1 MHASVSAAGAP
12 PASPVPDASSV
23 PAGSDCSLPLV
34 AGAGTASVARLEQR
48 SFNAWPAVRTAVMD
62 DWLLRSSGGYTKRAN
77 SANALQAGAMLDGGL
92 LQAIEAWYAR
102 QQLPAIFRLSPLAD
116 AQGDALLAARGYAL
130 VEPSRFLLRDC
141 TAADRSL
148 SAVPVEPGCT
158 PAWLAG
164 YAQASGLVPHQQPWH
179 QRIVDGIGGQC
190 AYATVEQG
198 GRSVAWGLAVLER
211 GAAGL
216 YDVVVDPECRG
227 QGLGRQLVC
236 SLLHWV
242 AAHGAQQVDL
252 QVRGGNRVAEQLYA
266 SLGFV
271 PAYGYHYRVQ
281 R

>member
-1 MHASVSAAGAP
+1 MDASVSAAGAP
-12 PASPVPDASSV
+12 PVPGV
-23 PAGSDCSLPLV
+23 PAGPDSSLLLV
-34 AGAGTASVARLEQR
+34 AAPGTARVARLEQR

-62 DWLLRSSGGYTKRAN
+62 GWLLRSSGGYTKRAN
-77 SANALQAGAMLDGGL
+77 SANAVQAGALLDGGL

-116 AQGDALLAARGYAL
+116 AQCDALLAARGYAL
-130 VEPSRFLLRDC
+130 VEPSRFLLRHV
-141 TAADRSL
+141 TPADHRL
-148 SAVPVEPGCT
+148 PAVPVEPHCT
-158 PAWLAG
+158 PTWLAG
-164 YAQASGLVPHQQPWH
+164 YAQASGLAAPQQPWH

-211 GAAGL
+211 GAVGL
-216 YDVVVDPECRG
+216 YDVVVAPECRG

-236 SLLHWV
+236 GLLQW
-242 AAHGAQQVDL
+242 AAAQGAQQVDL

>member
-1 MHASVSAAGAP
+1 MDASVSAACAP
-12 PASPVPDASSV
+12 PAPGVSAGPD
-23 PAGSDCSLPLV
+23 GSLPLV
-34 AGAGTASVARLEQR
+34 AVPGTASVARLEQR

-62 DWLLRSSGGYTKRAN
+62 GWLLRSSGGYTKRAN
-77 SANALQAGAMLDGGL
+77 SANAVQAGALLDGGL

-116 AQGDALLAARGYAL
+116 AQCDALLAARGYAL
-130 VEPSRFLLRDC
+130 VEPSRFLLRHGRPADC
-141 TAADRSL
+141 L
-148 SAVPVEPGCT
+148 LPAVPVEPHCT

-164 YAQASGLVPHQQPWH
+164 YAQASGLAAQQQPWH

-190 AYATVEQG
+190 AYATVEHG

-236 SLLHWV
+236 GLLQW
-242 AAHGAQQVDL
+242 AAAQGAQQVDL

-271 PAYGYHYRVQ
+271 PVYGYHYRVQ
-281 R
+281 G

>member
-1 MHASVSAAGAP
+1 MDAFVTAAGAP
-12 PASPVPDASSV
+12 PVPGV
-23 PAGSDCSLPLV
+23 PAGPDGSLPLV
-34 AGAGTASVARLEQR
+34 AAPGTASVARLEQR

-62 DWLLRSSGGYTKRAN
+62 GWLLRSSGGYTKRAN
-77 SANALQAGAMLDGGL
+77 SANAVQAGALLDEGL

-116 AQGDALLAARGYAL
+116 APCDALLAARGYAL
-130 VEPSRFLLRDC
+130 VEPSRFLLRHGTPADC
-141 TAADRSL
+141 QL
-148 SAVPVEPGCT
+148 PAVPVEPRCT

-164 YAQASGLVPHQQPWH
+164 YAQASGLAPQQQPWH

-211 GAAGL
+211 RAAGL
-216 YDVVVDPECRG
+216 YDVVVAPECRG
-227 QGLGRQLVC
+227 QGLGRQLVRG
-236 SLLHWV
+236 LLQW
-242 AAHGAQQVDL
+242 AAAQGAQQLDL

-271 PAYGYHYRVQ
+271 PVYGYHYRVQ

>member
-1 MHASVSAAGAP
+1 MDAFVFAAGAL
-12 PASPVPDASSV
+12 PVPGV
-23 PAGSDCSLPLV
+23 PAGHDGSLPLLAV
-34 AGAGTASVARLEQR
+34 PGTASVARLEQR

-62 DWLLRSSGGYTKRAN
+62 AWLLRSSGGYTKRAN
-77 SANALQAGAMLDGGL
+77 SANAVQAGALLDGGL

-116 AQGDALLAARGYAL
+116 AQCDALLAARGYAL
-130 VEPSRFLLRDC
+130 VEPSRFLLRYGTPADC
-141 TAADRSL
+141 QL
-148 SAVPVEPGCT
+148 PAVHVEPRCT

-164 YAQASGLVPHQQPWH
+164 YAQASGLTPQQQPWH

-190 AYATVEQG
+190 AYATVGQN

-216 YDVVVDPECRG
+216 YDVVVAPECRG

-236 SLLHWV
+236 GLLQW
-242 AAHGAQQVDL
+242 AAAQGAQQVDL